1 MRIRANLKR
10 LLPVGAAAIVLLA
23 GCASQ
28 ESGGPAATSP
38 SFSMTDALTVP
49 DRSAFV
55 PTPARPLAGQYQ
67 QVSWAALP
75 GWNQDD
81 AHNLWLTFYNNCRG
95 LMRPV
100 SGSKAM
106 PARAT
111 PAVWQPV
118 CQAAAQ
124 SGIDPRSDDAG
135 AVKGFLE
142 QHLQPWQVSENGKT
156 TNTVT
161 GYYEPVVH
169 GSRSQGGEYQWPMY
183 ATPDDLLTID
193 LGHQYPELAGKRI
206 RGKLSGKSVV
216 PYDTRA
222 EIAQRDEKPPVIV
235 WLNDPV
241 EAFFLQVQGSGRVQL
256 DDGST
261 IRLAYANHN
270 GRPYTSIGKWLAD
283 RGELPLAQA
292 NMQNIKA
299 WAKSHPDRVNEMLNA
314 NQAMVFF
321 REEALADDAAGP
333 KGAYGIPLVAE
344 RTVAVDPNY
353 VPLGSPIYLSTT
365 RPHSSQPMQRVVFA
379 QDTGAAIKGVAR
391 TDFFWGS
398 GDAAGELAGRM
409 KQTGQ
414 VWILWPR
421 GAGAPEAR

>member
-1 MRIRANLKR
+1 MHPSRYSKR
-10 LLPVGAAAIVLLA
+10 LLPISLILALLA

-28 ESGGPAATSP
+28 PGTQPSAE
-38 SFSMTDALTVP
+38 SFSMTAPLQV
-49 DRSAFV
+49 
-55 PTPARPLAGQYQ
+55 PARSSFAATPPRPLSGQYQ
-67 QVSWAALP
+67 QASWSALP

-81 AHNLWLTFYNNCRG
+81 ARNLWLTFYNNCRG

-106 PARAT
+106 PARAN

-118 CQAAAQ
+118 CQAAAE
-124 SGIDPRSDDAG
+124 SGIDPRSNDG
-135 AVKGFLE
+135 AAIKAFME
-142 QHLQPWQVSENGKT
+142 QHLQPWQVTENGKT

-193 LGHQYPELAGKRI
+193 LGQQYPELAGKRI
-206 RGKLSGKSVV
+206 RGKLAGNAVV

-222 EIAQRDEKPPVIV
+222 QIGQRDNKPPVIV

-241 EAFFLQVQGSGRVQL
+241 EAFFLQVQGSGRVLL

-270 GRPYTSIGKWLAD
+270 GRPYSSIGKWLAD
-283 RGELPLAQA
+283 KGELPLAQA

-299 WAKSHPDRVNEMLNA
+299 WARANPGRVDEMLNA

-321 REEALADDAAGP
+321 REEALSDDAAGP

-344 RTVAVDPNY
+344 RAVAVDPNY
-353 VPLGSPIYLSTT
+353 VPLGSPLFLSTT
-365 RPHSSQPMQRVVFA
+365 RPHSSVPLQRVVFA

-409 KQTGQ
+409 KQPGQ

-421 GAGAPEAR
+421 QAGVPEAR

>member
-1 MRIRANLKR
+1 MKNRGNLKR
-10 LLPVGAAAIVLLA
+10 LLPVGVAAFVLLA
-23 GCASQ
+23 GCSTQ
-28 ESGGPAATSP
+28 ESGVAP
-38 SFSMTDALTVP
+38 SLEPTFSMTDPLQVP
-49 DRSAFV
+49 DLSAFAR
-55 PTPARPLAGQYQ
+55 TPARPLAGQYQ
-67 QVSWAALP
+67 QISWSALP

-81 AHNLWLTFYNNCRG
+81 ASHLWLTFYNNCRG

-100 SGSKAM
+100 SGSKAI
-106 PARAT
+106 PARAA

-118 CQAAAQ
+118 CQAASQ
-124 SGIDPRSDDAG
+124 SGIDPRSDDA
-135 AVKGFLE
+135 ATVKAFLE
-142 QHLQPWQVSENGKT
+142 QHLQPWQVTENGKT

-169 GSRSQGGEYQWPMY
+169 GSRSRGGDYQWPMY

-193 LGHQYPELAGKRI
+193 LGNQYPELTGKRI
-206 RGKLSGKSVV
+206 RGKMSGKNVV

-222 EIAQRDEKPPVIV
+222 EIAQRDTKPPVIV

-256 DDGST
+256 DDGRT

-270 GRPYTSIGKWLAD
+270 GRPYSSIGKWLAD

-299 WAKSHPDRVNEMLNA
+299 WARAHPDRVDEMLNA

-321 REEALADDAAGP
+321 REEALSDDAAGP

-353 VPLGSPIYLSTT
+353 VPLGSPLFLSTT
-365 RPHSSQPMQRVVFA
+365 RPHSSEPLQRVVFA

-421 GAGAPEAR
+421 NAGAPEAR

>member
-1 MRIRANLKR
+1 MKNSQKRIRLCS
-10 LLPVGAAAIVLLA
+10 GAVAVLILMA
-23 GCASQ
+23 GCATQ
-28 ESGGPAATSP
+28 EAGGPASEAP
-38 SFSMTDALTVP
+38 FSMTAPLSVP
-49 DRSAFV
+49 DIATFA
-55 PTPARPLAGQYQ
+55 PTAARPLAGQYR
-67 QVSWAALP
+67 QVDWSSLP

-81 AHNLWLTFYNNCRG
+81 ARHLWLTFYNNCRG

-100 SGSKAM
+100 SGSKVM
-106 PARAT
+106 PARAA

-118 CQAAAQ
+118 CQAAGQ
-124 SGIDPRSDDAG
+124 SGIDPRSDDA
-135 AVKGFLE
+135 ATVKAFLE
-142 QHLQPWQVSENGKT
+142 QHLQPWQVTENGKS

-161 GYYEPVVH
+161 GYYEPIVY

-183 ATPDDLLTID
+183 AVPDDLLTID
-193 LGHQYPELAGKRI
+193 LGQQYPELAGKRI
-206 RGKLSGKSVV
+206 RGKLAGKSIV

-222 EIAQRDEKPPVIV
+222 QIGQRDSKPPVIV

-270 GRPYTSIGKWLAD
+270 GRPYSSIGKWLAD
-283 RGELPLAQA
+283 KGEVPLAQA

-299 WAKSHPDRVNEMLNA
+299 WARANPDRIDEMLNT

-321 REEALADDAAGP
+321 REEALPDDAAGP

-344 RTVAVDPNY
+344 RSVAVDPTY
-353 VPLGSPIYLSTT
+353 VPLGSPLFLATT
-365 RPHSSQPMQRVVFA
+365 RPHSNQPMQRVVFA

-421 GAGAPEAR
+421 GAGVPEAR

>member
-1 MRIRANLKR
+1 MKNSQKR
-10 LLPVGAAAIVLLA
+10 TPFWPVALATLALMA
-23 GCASQ
+23 GCATQKAGDPASQ
-28 ESGGPAATSP
+28 AP
-38 SFSMTDALTVP
+38 FSMTAPLSVP
-49 DRSAFV
+49 DISTFAA
-55 PTPARPLAGQYQ
+55 TPARPLAGQYH
-67 QVSWAALP
+67 QVNWSSLP

-81 AHNLWLTFYNNCRG
+81 ARHLWLTFYNNCRG

-100 SGSKAM
+100 SGSKTM

-124 SGIDPRSDDAG
+124 SGIDPHSDDA
-135 AVKGFLE
+135 ATVKAFLE
-142 QHLQPWQVSENGKT
+142 QHLQPWQVTENGKSS
-156 TNTVT
+156 NTVT

-169 GSRSQGGEYQWPMY
+169 GSRSQGGRYQWPMY
-183 ATPDDLLTID
+183 AVPDDLLTID
-193 LGHQYPELAGKRI
+193 LGQQYPELAGKRI
-206 RGKLSGKSVV
+206 RGKLSGNSVV
-216 PYDTRA
+216 PYDTRSQ
-222 EIAQRDEKPPVIV
+222 IGQRDSKPPVIV
-235 WLNDPV
+235 WLDDPV
-241 EAFFLQVQGSGRVQL
+241 EAFFLQVQGSGRVRL

-270 GRPYTSIGKWLAD
+270 GRPYSSIGKWLAD
-283 RGELPLAQA
+283 KGELPLAQA

-299 WAKSHPDRVNEMLNA
+299 WAKANPDRIDEMLNT

-321 REEALADDAAGP
+321 REEALPDEAAGP

-344 RTVAVDPNY
+344 RSVAVDPAY
-353 VPLGSPIYLSTT
+353 VPLGSPLFLATT
-365 RPHSSQPMQRVVFA
+365 RPHSKQPMQRVVFA

-409 KQTGQ
+409 KQPGQ
-414 VWILWPR
+414 IWILWPR
-421 GAGAPEAR
+421 AAGAPEAR